1 MAKNK
6 APAEDTSFHQTGPFH
21 NVVGSPRPRQT
32 TDVRVNEVNTQR
44 FAAGSRG
51 GTTAGQG
58 PALDSK

>member
-1 MAKNK
+1 MKRK
-6 APAEDTSFHQTGPFH
+6 EETDTSFHQTGPFH
-21 NVVGSPRPRQT
+21 SVIGTSKPKSVH
-32 TDVRVNEVNTQR
+32 DVRHSEVNTQR